1 MKMMAQHLIG
11 GIYTI
16 TEKDRKKKIIN
27 IIDGVMKKEDMN
39 RKMCKVK
46 KKCTKIMDDR
56 SIINKGEHSFRI

>member
-46 KKCTKIMDDR
+46 KKMYE
-56 SIINKGEHSFRI
+56 NHG

>member
-1 MKMMAQHLIG
+1 LYENDGSTPHW

-46 KKCTKIMDDR
+46 KNVRKSWMI
-56 SIINKGEHSFRI
+56 EV